1 MYKKL
6 IAMAVSL
13 AMVFSTAAPAFASS
27 DAEAAEGTML
37 PAVSLNPYMP
47 QGTVIPEIPEETE
60 TLPEEPEA
68 PVLEPEQP
76 EVPEVPETPEEPE
89 TEVLPEEPAEP
100 ETPAD
105 GEPAEPETPA
115 EKPEEPSEEPEDD
128 DEEEIDKE
136 AEAEKKAAIRYRNG
150 LASYMR
156 SKNSKLGKVWSRNLA
171 QTFIDIGEKHDID
184 PKVLMAVAQRE
195 STFRSKAT
203 SPYGYKG
210 MMQTS
215 DWLAKHYGYKPSDLY
230 KPEVSIDVAARY
242 LKSLKKTFG
251 TYTMALCGYM
261 YGGYAVK
268 KGNYSKKGAWK
279 VMNTRSDIQE
289 YLEKYDFV

>member
-13 AMVFSTAAPAFASS
+13 AMVLGTAAPAFATTFSET
-27 DAEAAEGTML
+27 DGRTL
-37 PAVSLNPYMP
+37 QPAVSEDPYMP
-47 QGTVIPEIPEETE
+47 ADTVISEIPESE
-60 TLPEEPEA
+60 
-68 PVLEPEQP
+68 
-76 EVPEVPETPEEPE
+76 ETPE
-89 TEVLPEEPAEP
+89 TEILPEEPAEEP
-100 ETPAD
+100 E
-105 GEPAEPETPA
+105 EPAEE
-115 EKPEEPSEEPEDD
+115 PEEPAEEPEEPA
-128 DEEEIDKE
+128 EEPEKEPEKEKEEPKKETDKKE
-136 AEAEKKAAIRYRNG
+136 EAEKKAAIKYRNG

-156 SKNSKLGKVWSRNLA
+156 KVNPNMGKVWSRNLA
-171 QTFIDIGEKHDID
+171 QTFIDIGEKYDLD

-215 DWLAKHYGYKPSDLY
+215 DTLAKSYGYKPSDLY
-230 KPEVSIDVAARY
+230 DPAVSIDVAARY
-242 LKSLKKTFG
+242 LSSLKKSFG

-268 KGNYSKKGAWK
+268 MGNYSKKGAWK
-279 VMNTRSDIQE
+279 VMNTRSEIQE
-289 YLEKYDFV
+289 YLEKYNFV

>member
-6 IAMAVSL
+6 IAMALSL
-13 AMVFSTAAPAFASS
+13 AMVFSTAATAFASA
-27 DAEAAEGTML
+27 DAEASEASML

-47 QGTVIPEIPEETE
+47 KGTEIPEES
-60 TLPEEPEA
+60 EA
-68 PVLEPEQP
+68 PALEPEQP
-76 EVPEVPETPEEPE
+76 AVPEEPE
-89 TEVLPEEPAEP
+89 TGVLPEEPADEESTEP
-100 ETPAD
+100 E
-105 GEPAEPETPA
+105 G
-115 EKPEEPSEEPEDD
+115 PSEEPEDD
-128 DEEEIDKE
+128 DEEEADEE
-136 AEAEKKAAIRYRNG
+136 ADAEKKAAIRYRNG

-215 DWLAKHYGYKPSDLY
+215 DWLARNYGYKPSDLY

-279 VMNTRSDIQE
+279 VMNTRSEIQN

>member
-27 DAEAAEGTML
+27 DAGAAEDTML

-47 QGTVIPEIPEETE
+47 QGTEIPEIPEETE
-60 TLPEEPEA
+60 TLPEEPEVPA
-68 PVLEPEQP
+68 LEPEQP
-76 EVPEVPETPEEPE
+76 AVPEESETEILPEVPE
-89 TEVLPEEPAEP
+89 
-100 ETPAD
+100 D
-105 GEPAEPETPA
+105 PETPA

-230 KPEVSIDVAARY
+230 NPEVSIDVAARY

>member
-13 AMVFSTAAPAFASS
+13 AMVFSTAVPAFASAGTEE
-27 DAEAAEGTML
+27 AESTML
-37 PAVSLNPYMP
+37 PAVSMNPYMP
-47 QGTVIPEIPEETE
+47 KDTVIPEIPAETE
-60 TLPEEPEA
+60 TPAESEITETPETEILPEEPT
-68 PVLEPEQP
+68 EQP
-76 EVPEVPETPEEPE
+76 E
-89 TEVLPEEPAEP
+89 LPADQDEP

-105 GEPAEPETPA
+105 EPAEDT
-115 EKPEEPSEEPEDD
+115 EKKQEADSSKEK
-128 DEEEIDKE
+128 DEEEDE
-136 AEAEKKAAIRYRNG
+136 EDAEEEAAIRYRNG

-156 SKNSKLGKVWSRNLA
+156 SKNSKLGKVWSRKLA

-215 DWLAKHYGYKPSDLY
+215 DWLAKHYGYKPNDLY

-279 VMNTRSDIQE
+279 VMNTRSEIQE
-289 YLEKYDFV
+289 YLEKYNFV